1 MPSSCAG
8 LALLRLHAQQLR
20 FCSGMQ
26 TTALQRALGKFNIAE
41 VARTG
46 KICLKRGEALLDM
59 GGWGDGQLK
68 QMRDQ
73 KDRAQSATSHSD
85 GGNGNGGADLAG
97 ASARGVDEGQDVYAS
112 GGNEKAGE
120 KVSVCFLTLVVHV
133 TVVGRE
139 FLTGHL
145 GVWRQLKQEVKT
157 MIGFDI
163 SALLCAMSTIY
174 ATVLMSAT
182 RYARC
187 V

>member
-1 MPSSCAG
+1 MSSSCAC
-8 LALLRLHAQQLR
+8 LSLLRPHAQQLR
-20 FCSGMQ
+20 VFSNMQ

-59 GGWGDGQLK
+59 GGWGDGQQK

-73 KDRAQSATSHSD
+73 KDRAQAASSHSD
-85 GGNGNGGADLAG
+85 SGNGIGGTDLAG

-120 KVSVCFLTLVVHV
+120 KDCVY
-133 TVVGRE
+133 
-139 FLTGHL
+139 
-145 GVWRQLKQEVKT
+145 
-157 MIGFDI
+157 
-163 SALLCAMSTIY
+163 LCADVVC
-174 ATVLMSAT
+174 ACDCDEQRVP
-182 RYARC
+182 

>member
-1 MPSSCAG
+1 
-8 LALLRLHAQQLR
+8 LRPHAQQLR
-20 FCSGMQ
+20 VCLEMQ

-73 KDRAQSATSHSD
+73 KDRAQAASSHAD

-112 GGNEKAGE
+112 GGNEQAGE
-120 KVSVCFLTLVVHV
+120 KDSACLCIDPICACDCAGQEIP
-133 TVVGRE
+133 GR
-139 FLTGHL
+139 TSG
-145 GVWRQLKQEVKT
+145 G
-157 MIGFDI
+157 G
-163 SALLCAMSTIY
+163 
-174 ATVLMSAT
+174 
-182 RYARC
+182 
-187 V
+187 

>member
-1 MPSSCAG
+1 MN
-8 LALLRLHAQQLR
+8 L
-20 FCSGMQ
+20 Q

-73 KDRAQSATSHSD
+73 KDRAQAASSHSD
-85 GGNGNGGADLAG
+85 GNNGNGGADLAG

-120 KVSVCFLTLVVHV
+120 KGSVCLCVDTICACDCGEQRVPDWMSRCLEAVEAGNGNNDWMLYVYSSLCNVHN
-133 TVVGRE
+133 
-139 FLTGHL
+139 F
-145 GVWRQLKQEVKT
+145 
-157 MIGFDI
+157 
-163 SALLCAMSTIY
+163 

-187 V
+187 VHGGAGWLYVH